1 MSRDGWCRKASPVN
15 ELDAADQMLQAAH
28 LYYIDNLTQAEI
40 AKVLGVSRPSVSR
53 LLTRA
58 REEGIVQVTIIPW
71 RQRDAALEDRIC
83 RRFNLRG
90 AIVVRTASGTNSA
103 AIRQGIGV
111 GAASHLMKLFQPNDV
126 IGIGRGRT
134 LAELAAAMRP
144 PDEPM
149 NLTIVQLLGDVS
161 AQHDESL
168 GRELTRQLA
177 ANFGGQAYYVTA
189 PALVDNAEVRDM
201 LMNSAAIRAATQ
213 LYPTVRIALVG
224 IGEIEKSPLVL
235 GGLINNDEV
244 ALLRQQGIIGDIC
257 GYFFDTDGQF
267 RSTLFDNRAIGITLD
282 ELRRCEYVVAVA
294 GGADKVTPLLGVLRS
309 GVVNFL
315 VSDQV
320 TTAQLLNREPDAAS
334 A

>member
-1 MSRDGWCRKASPVN
+1 LN
-15 ELDAADQMLQAAH
+15 ELVADEQMLQAAH

-40 AKVLGVSRPSVSR
+40 AKVLGISRPSVSR
-53 LLTRA
+53 LLARA
-58 REEGIVQVTIIPW
+58 REEGVVQVTISPW
-71 RQRDAALEDRIC
+71 RQHDTALADEVC

-90 AIVVRTASGTNSA
+90 AIIVRTASGSNSEA
-103 AIRQGIGV
+103 ARQGIGV
-111 GAASHLMKLFQPNDV
+111 GAASHLVKLFRPNDV

-134 LAELAAAMRP
+134 LAQLAASMRP
-144 PDEPM
+144 PDGPM
-149 NLTIVQLLGDVS
+149 NLTLVQLLGDVF
-161 AQHDESL
+161 AQHDDSL

-189 PALVDNAEVRDM
+189 PALVDNATVRDM

-235 GGLINNDEV
+235 GGLISEEAA
-244 ALLRQQGIIGDIC
+244 ALLRKQGIVGDIC
-257 GYFFDTDGQF
+257 GYFSDTDGQF
-267 RSTLFDNRAIGITLD
+267 RSTQFDDRAIGITLE

-294 GGADKVTPLLGVLRS
+294 GGEDKVIPLLGVLRS
-309 GVVNFL
+309 VVVNFL

-320 TTAQLLNREPDAAS
+320 TATQILNCELNPAS
-334 A
+334 E